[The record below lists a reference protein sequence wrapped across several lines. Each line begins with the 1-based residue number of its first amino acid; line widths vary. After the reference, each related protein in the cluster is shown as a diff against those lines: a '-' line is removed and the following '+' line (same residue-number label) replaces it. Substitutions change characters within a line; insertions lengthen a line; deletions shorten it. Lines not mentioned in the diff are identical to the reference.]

1 MPSRKNPRLIE
12 NRVVIA
18 AAIAVFLVLLAGFSG
33 VMLNPGNTLAL
44 VDPFHSMAGGHLHP
58 LPMST
63 AFMPRRG
70 TWATS

>member
-1 MPSRKNPRLIE
+1 MPSRENPRLIE
-12 NRVVIA
+12 NRIVIA
-18 AAIAVFLVLLAGFSG
+18 IFLVLLAGFAS
-33 VMLNPGNTLAL
+33 VLLNPGNTLAL

-63 AFMPRRG
+63 AFMPWRG